1 MLFKPVKITLLHCV
15 IGQSLITFVDLT
27 ITGHLF
33 GL

>member
-15 IGQSLITFVDLT
+15 IGQSLFTFVDLT